1 MEILVQNPTFSKYTL
16 KYDPKSHRFV
26 LKVTDGNK
34 IVLKKCNPDEVL
46 NY

>member
-1 MEILVQNPTFSKYTL
+1 
-16 KYDPKSHRFV
+16 